1 MQLGG
6 SSLPR
11 KRIQSLLM
19 GLDSRPGLLSARV
32 TFFRGDD
39 KNMGGT
45 SSIGACRG
53 LSAGYGLS
61 SIRKQNPGLW
71 QQFYR
76 FHNL

>member
-39 KNMGGT
+39 KKTWAVRLQLERAGGFRLAT
-45 SSIGACRG
+45 VFPAFANKTRACGSSSTAFRT
-53 LSAGYGLS
+53 
-61 SIRKQNPGLW
+61 
-71 QQFYR
+71 
-76 FHNL
+76 